1 MYRNSIPYI
10 PASLQAQCRKRW
22 IQFGGNVS
30 VAEGEP
36 FDSDTRMIYIFNMY
50 VHREKCTDTASRMV
64 VIDIVSAMLLVVLFF
79 AGCGERADEVQ
90 PLGPVYA
97 VQRIS
102 GIPAVDGVLN
112 DACWADAEV
121 LHFAADS
128 EASEAIMPT
137 TARLVHD
144 GAMLYVGFECQDTD
158 ASATGRDH
166 DNLALTDDYVSIMID
181 ADGDIRTSVL
191 ISVSP
196 LGTVSD
202 AFIVAHDRNRS
213 QVLRD
218 WNCDQLRV
226 SVSVY
231 GGGAA
236 PGTEDRY
243 WTVEMAVPFESVL
256 TSPPEPG
263 DVVGFAAIRVDVRP
277 GTPHHTITATVD
289 NPEQMPPQFGMIEF
303 AE

>member
-1 MYRNSIPYI
+1 
-10 PASLQAQCRKRW
+10 
-22 IQFGGNVS
+22 
-30 VAEGEP
+30 
-36 FDSDTRMIYIFNMY
+36 MIYIFNMHVY
-50 VHREKCTDTASRMV
+50 REKCTDTASRML
-64 VIDIVSAMLLVVLFF
+64 VIDIVAAMLLVMLFF
-79 AGCGERADEVQ
+79 AGCGEREGEDQTSV
-90 PLGPVYA
+90 PVYE
-97 VQRIS
+97 VHRIS

-121 LHFAADS
+121 MHFAADGD
-128 EASEAIMPT
+128 ASETIMPT
-137 TARLVHD
+137 TARLVYD

-166 DNLALTDDYVSIMID
+166 DNLALTDDYVSLMID
-181 ADGDIRTSVL
+181 ADGDARTSVL

-202 AFIVAHDRNRS
+202 AFIVALDSNRS

-243 WTVEMAVPFESVL
+243 WTVEIAVPFETVL
-256 TSPPEPG
+256 TAPPEPG
-263 DVVGFAAIRVDVRP
+263 DVVGFAAIRVDVP
-277 GTPHHTITATVD
+277 SGTPHHTITATVD
-289 NPEQMPPQFGMIEF
+289 HPEHMPPQFGMIEF